1 MEENSLF
8 YSQVY
13 LNLEYAIK
21 KSGKTKKEI
30 ANKLGVTAS
39 NLSLFLKK
47 LKQGE
52 NISTKN
58 LNKISKILEVPVEF
72 FFTNNYN

>member
-1 MEENSLF
+1 MKGNNTF
-8 YSQVY
+8 YERVY

-21 KSGKTKKEI
+21 KSGKSKREI

-47 LKQGE
+47 LKKGE

-58 LNKISKILEVPVEF
+58 LNKISGILGVPVEF

>member
-1 MEENSLF
+1 MEKNSIF
-8 YSQVY
+8 YNKVY

-21 KSGKTKKEI
+21 KSGKTKREI
-30 ANKLGVTAS
+30 ADKLGVTAS

-47 LKQGE
+47 LKCGE

-58 LNKISKILEVPVEF
+58 LNKLSGILNVPVEF